1 MRPGRFAE
9 LCALDNAFRRGGGGE
24 VVLSV
29 SRPRSLDGPVSAVV
43 DLLADKPTRG
53 VTLTP

>member
-9 LCALDNAFRRGGGGE
+9 LCALDNAVRRGGGE